1 MEHTATAR
9 VAATVSSDSPPKP
22 LSPQSERARRVI
34 TPSGR
39 RYRGKFPSRKLRRMV
54 HWESFH
60 ERDAIL
66 HLEYHPLVERY
77 QEQPS
82 LEWYYSPTGESK
94 KYYPDFQVD
103 FEDGTVCLIEVKPT
117 SKLRTAEAKAKYGA
131 IALRLEERGRQFR
144 ILTEADIRRQPL
156 FGNLQR
162 LHECRRRSVADVGG
176 HRDLDSH
183 CGQGEIVTFGALARR
198 LGGEERVLYL
208 LGTGELRADLEAELG
223 ENSPIALAGTE
234 GGPDGAFRI

>member
-9 VAATVSSDSPPKP
+9 VAATVAADSHPWT
-22 LSPQSERARRVI
+22 LSPQSGRARRVI

-39 RYRGKFPSRKLRRMV
+39 RYRGKFPSGKLQRMV

-82 LEWYYSPTGESK
+82 LEWYYSLAGESK
-94 KYYPDFQVD
+94 KYFPDFQAD

-131 IALRLEERGRQFR
+131 IALRLEEQGRQFR
-144 ILTEADIRRQPL
+144 ILTEADIHRQPL
-156 FGNLQR
+156 FSNLQR
-162 LHECRRRSVADVGG
+162 LHECRRQRVADV
-176 HRDLDSH
+176 DSH
-183 CGQGEIVTFGALARR
+183 MDLETGCSLGEIVTFGALARR

-208 LGTGELRADLEAELG
+208 LGTGELRTDLESELG